1 MNPLGDRQL
10 ALGRARFDALSGEL
24 LLDGRS
30 TTLRP
35 RTAALLA
42 HLVRNAGRLVTKDE
56 LMHAVWPDVVVTE
69 DSIVQC
75 VKEIR
80 HALGAAGH
88 DWIRTFPRHGYAVV
102 VNPAHPAAEP
112 PADSPPMTPPS
123 ARAAAEPRVPAPAGE
138 LPGAGRARSP
148 RRRWHAA
155 ATLVAAIATAGLV
168 WHAWSPAPREPPSIV
183 VMPIANL
190 TGNPAHEISADDLT
204 ETLATALAHEPGM
217 RVIAPG
223 TAFTFKGRA
232 VDVRQLGSELGVRYV
247 IEGGLRATAVGPVLA
262 LRLSE
267 ARSARQVWSDD
278 FAVGDGVDP
287 LHDEVRER
295 VARGLSLQVARAA
308 ARRWPAGQHYDPVVV
323 EQLARARAILRWSGR
338 DQEMVARAQALVEG
352 VLRRDDRVA
361 QAWTLLV
368 KTRLH
373 DVRFSPRREDDLRR
387 ADEASARALSL
398 EPDSVEAQLMRAW
411 VLYETGRM
419 PEALAAFD
427 HGLRLALNE
436 PRLLAGRGAA
446 LAMLGRADEAIE
458 SIDRAMRLSPRDPF
472 IADWQ
477 LHRGVAHLHKGEAAQ
492 AVVWLG
498 RAAEANPASPFAHLF
513 LASALASVGATQ
525 PAREQVAQF
534 QRLRPGFT
542 LGEFRAREPSDAPA
556 FRQQRERVY
565 RGLLLAGMPE

>member
-1 MNPLGDRQL
+1 MNPLVDRQL
-10 ALGRARFDALSGEL
+10 VLGSARFDALSGEL

-56 LMHAVWPDVVVTE
+56 LMEAVWPDAVVTE

-102 VNPAHPAAEP
+102 VAPARRAAQA
-112 PADSPPMTPPS
+112 PADSPSATPPIAKVATEPRAS
-123 ARAAAEPRVPAPAGE
+123 ASATDDPGADRAAA
-138 LPGAGRARSP
+138 P
-148 RRRWHAA
+148 RRSWHAA
-155 ATLVAAIATAGLV
+155 ASLVVVVATAGLL
-168 WHAWSPAPREPPSIV
+168 WHVWSPAPGEPPAIV

-190 TGNPAHEISADDLT
+190 TGNPAHEFAADDLT

-247 IEGGLRATAVGPVLA
+247 IEGVLRASAGVAVLS

-267 ARSARQVWSDD
+267 ARSARQIWSDD
-278 FAVGDGVDP
+278 FAVGDGID
-287 LHDEVRER
+287 LLNDEVREH
-295 VARGLSLQVARAA
+295 VVRGLSLRVANAA

-338 DQEMVARAQALVEG
+338 DQDMVARAQALLED

-373 DVRFSPRREDDLRR
+373 DVRFSPGREDDLRR

-398 EPDSVEAQLMRAW
+398 EPDSAEAQLMRAW

-419 PEALAAFD
+419 PEALATFD
-427 HGLRLALNE
+427 RGLRLAPNE

-458 SIDRAMRLSPRDPF
+458 SIDRAMRLSPRDPV

-477 LHRGVAHLHKGEAAQ
+477 LHRGVALLHKGEAAQ
-492 AVVWLG
+492 AAVWLG

-513 LASALASVGATQ
+513 LASALASVGAAE
-525 PAREQVAQF
+525 PAREQLAQF